1 MAGTSPAMTMERGII
16 GRFSIGQWNPQLCGP
31 TNPHRAEY
39 FFVIFVDEIFTTLF
53 EPPFTNVS
61 DAIAPIAAISCL
73 YRAGNGD

>member
-1 MAGTSPAMTMERGII
+1 
-16 GRFSIGQWNPQLCGP
+16 LCGP
-31 TNPHRAEY
+31 TNPRRAENS
-39 FFVIFVDEIFTTLF
+39 FVIFVDEIFTTLF

>member
-1 MAGTSPAMTMERGII
+1 MTGWIAVDYPITLRQY
-16 GRFSIGQWNPQLCGP
+16 GQWNSQLCGP
-31 TNPHRAEY
+31 TNPRRAENS
-39 FFVIFVDEIFTTLF
+39 FVIFVDEIFTTLF

>member
-1 MAGTSPAMTMERGII
+1 MDS
-16 GRFSIGQWNPQLCGP
+16 GRLPHHAANTADGNPQLCGP

-39 FFVIFVDEIFTTLF
+39 SFVIFVDEIFTTLF